1 MSFLQPLLL
10 TLGLAAAVPLLLHL
24 MRRRLGTRIEFPAAR
39 YLARAEE
46 EHSRRLRLR
55 NLALMLLRVLLI
67 LLVALAA
74 ARPIGRLAGAGHP
87 ATALA
92 VVLDNSLSTGAVVDG
107 TPVLAELS
115 AAASQVLAR
124 GTADD
129 RLWLVTADGRV
140 QGGSAATLA
149 AAAAAVTPAGG
160 AGDLPAAV
168 ERAAALVREAG
179 LPSRQVV
186 VVTDGQATSWARA
199 AEPSAVPVVAYHPSS
214 PPPANRGVTL
224 AEARPPRFTP
234 RGTIILRIAGGD
246 SATYAVSLGERVVA
260 RGAVVAGELAVIRAT
275 APDTGWIAGA
285 VTLPPDE
292 LRGDDV
298 RHLAVRAGP
307 PPAVRIDASAGSF
320 VPPAV
325 DALLLSGLV
334 RRGSEVS
341 IASADAADRL
351 PALLVAPADPVR
363 LGAANR
369 NLERLGVPWR
379 FAAPR
384 RGSVALSLAS
394 SDGPAREP
402 SAAAGVAAGGPPPGS
417 AGTAA
422 DAAWHDVGATL
433 HYPLV
438 PVAGAGGDTLVRAA
452 GAPWAVAGDG
462 FVLVGSPLLPD
473 ATTLPLRAAFVP
485 WLGEVLGQRL
495 SAEPMVLRTAAP
507 GAPVAVPPS
516 VTAWTPAS
524 GGSATSVVDG
534 SLTAPAEPGVYY
546 LLRGAARVGALVV
559 DPEPEES
566 VLQRLSPAT
575 LRSRLGARRAEVT
588 TDRDRLAA
596 TAFDPAGGR
605 SLASPLLAAALL
617 VLVAEGWVSRRG
629 GGGRA

>member
-67 LLVALAA
+67 LLIAIAA

-107 TPVLAELS
+107 APVLADLAD
-115 AAASQVLAR
+115 AAAQVLGR
-124 GTADD
+124 GTSDD

-140 QGGSAATLA
+140 QGGSAAGLA
-149 AAAAAVTPAGG
+149 AAAGATMPSGG
-160 AGDLPAAV
+160 AGDLPAAL

-186 VVTDGQATSWARA
+186 VITDGQATSWARSA
-199 AEPSAVPVVAYHPSS
+199 DPSAVPVVAYHPAGS
-214 PPPANRGVTL
+214 PPPNRGVTL
-224 AEARPPRFTP
+224 ADARPPRFTP
-234 RGTIILRIAGGD
+234 RGTIVLRIQGGD
-246 SATYAVSLGERVVA
+246 STTYAVSLGDRVVA
-260 RGAVVAGELAVIRAT
+260 RGAAAAGELAVVRAT

-307 PPAVRIDASAGSF
+307 PPAVRVDASAGAF

-334 RRGSEVS
+334 ARGSDVI

-379 FAAPR
+379 FGAPR
-384 RGSVALSLAS
+384 RGSVALTAAS
-394 SDGPAREP
+394 PGSP
-402 SAAAGVAAGGPPPGS
+402 AAGAAPPG
-417 AGTAA
+417 TVVTRQRDAA
-422 DAAWHDVGATL
+422 DAARDAAWDNVAATL
-433 HYPLV
+433 HYPLM
-438 PVAGAGGDTLVRAA
+438 PATGASGDTLVRAG

-462 FVLVGSPLLPD
+462 FVLVASPLEPG
-473 ATTLPLRAAFVP
+473 ATSLPLRAAFVP
-485 WLGEVLGQRL
+485 WLGDVVSQRL
-495 SAEPMVLRTAAP
+495 SGEPMVLRSAAP
-507 GAPVAVPPS
+507 GAQLSLPPS
-516 VTAWTPAS
+516 VTAWVPAA
-524 GGSATSVVDG
+524 GGTMSSVVDG
-534 SLTAPAEPGVYY
+534 SLRAPAEPGVYY
-546 LLRGAARVGALVV
+546 LMRGAARIGALVV

-566 VLQRLSPAT
+566 VLQRLSPAI
-575 LRSRLGARRAEVT
+575 LRARLGARRAEVT
-588 TDRDRLAA
+588 NDRARLVSA
-596 TAFDPAGGR
+596 AFDPAAGR